1 MKIKEIP
8 MKKSSIILSL
18 LAAGA
23 VVFSSCKENKEEAQ
37 TQGEKPAI
45 EKGSIVYFN
54 LDRVLDEY
62 DMANEK
68 RSEVETKIASI
79 EKEVMRRQKS
89 LEDAAKDFQ
98 NKINKGLMTT
108 AAANEKSRK
117 LQQQE
122 QAYNQFAQQ
131 KQQEIMEEQQVM
143 MNQLAD
149 AIKTFME
156 SYNEEKGYAMILS
169 NTAGVPVIVGD
180 PALDITDDV
189 IAGLNAEYIELKKSE
204 N

>member
-1 MKIKEIP
+1 

-37 TQGEKPAI
+37 TQSEKPAI

>member
-1 MKIKEIP
+1 
-8 MKKSSIILSL
+8 MKKISIFLSL
-18 LAAGA
+18 LAVSAL
-23 VVFSSCKENKEEAQ
+23 SLNSCKETGSKDAQ
-37 TQGEKPAI
+37 ETQAAVI

-54 LDRVLDEY
+54 LDRVLEEY

-68 RSEVETKIASI
+68 RSEVETKVAAI
-79 EKEVMRRQKS
+79 EKDVMRRQKN
-89 LEDAAKDFQ
+89 LENAAKDFQ

-108 AAANEKSRK
+108 AVANEQGRK

-122 QAYNQFAQQ
+122 AAYNQYAQQ

-143 MNQLAD
+143 MNQIAD

-169 NTAGVPVIVGD
+169 NSAGVPVIVGD
-180 PALDITDDV
+180 ASLDITDD
-189 IAGLNAEYIELKKSE
+189 IIEGLNAEYVLLKKSE
-204 N
+204 K

>member
-1 MKIKEIP
+1 

>member
-1 MKIKEIP
+1 

-23 VVFSSCKENKEEAQ
+23 IVFSSCKENKEEAQ

>member
-1 MKIKEIP
+1 MMYIKQFMFELLEP
-8 MKKSSIILSL
+8 AFYVRRSIDVNYSD
-18 LAAGA
+18 
-23 VVFSSCKENKEEAQ
+23 FSAEWNITGK
-37 TQGEKPAI
+37 
-45 EKGSIVYFN
+45 SIVGRSDINANMTYGTERANAYKILEDTLN
-54 LDRVLDEY
+54 LRDVRIYDTITDADGKEKRVL
-62 DMANEK
+62 NSK
-68 RSEVETKIASI
+68 ETT
-79 EKEVMRRQKS
+79 
-89 LEDAAKDFQ
+89 L
-98 NKINKGLMTT
+98 
-108 AAANEKSRK
+108 
-117 LQQQE
+117 
-122 QAYNQFAQQ
+122 AQQ

-189 IAGLNAEYIELKKSE
+189 IACLNAEYIELKKSE

>member
-1 MKIKEIP
+1 
-8 MKKSSIILSL
+8 MKKFSIILSL

>member
-1 MKIKEIP
+1 

-68 RSEVETKIASI
+68 RSEVEAKIASI

>member
-1 MKIKEIP
+1 MKQ
-8 MKKSSIILSL
+8 SSIILSL

>member
-1 MKIKEIP
+1 

-131 KQQEIMEEQQVM
+131 KQQEIMEEQQVT

>member
-1 MKIKEIP
+1 

-204 N
+204 K

>member
-1 MKIKEIP
+1 

-68 RSEVETKIASI
+68 RSEGETKIASI